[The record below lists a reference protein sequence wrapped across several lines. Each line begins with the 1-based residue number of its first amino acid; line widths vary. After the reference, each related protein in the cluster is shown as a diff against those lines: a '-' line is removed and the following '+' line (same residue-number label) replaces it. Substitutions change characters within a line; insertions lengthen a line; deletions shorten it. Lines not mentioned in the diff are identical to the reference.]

1 MEIPKPLLETLRA
14 AKHVVVLTGAG
25 ISVESGLST
34 FRTPQSGLWECFD
47 AEELAT
53 PGAFKSNPA
62 LVWGWY
68 EWRRMKALR
77 AAPNEGH
84 LAITRLAEN
93 VPQLTLITQ
102 NVDDLHERAGSAE
115 VLHLHGSLHHPICNA
130 CRRPH
135 MLPPDIPDEPE
146 GGREVEPPR
155 CGHCGG
161 RIRPGVV
168 WFGENLPQ
176 KEWSLAKRA
185 ALACDL
191 FLSVGTS
198 SVVEPAASLTR
209 LAAQRRATIVQVNP
223 NETNA
228 QHSFSYDL
236 RAPAGVILP
245 ALLNQAW

>member
-1 MEIPKPLLETLRA
+1 LEIPLPLLDTLRA
-14 AKHVVVLTGAG
+14 ANYVVVLTGAG

-34 FRTPQSGLWECFD
+34 FRTPQSGLWERFD
-47 AEELAT
+47 AEDLAT
-53 PGAFKSNPA
+53 QAAFKANPA

-84 LAITRLAEN
+84 LAIRRLAQK

-102 NVDDLHERAGSAE
+102 NVDDLHERAGSDP

-135 MLPPDIPDEPE
+135 SLPPGIPDEPE
-146 GGREVEPPR
+146 GGREIEPPR

-176 KEWSLAKRA
+176 KEWTLAKRA

-198 SVVEPAASLTR
+198 SIVEPAASLTQ
-209 LAAQRRATIVQVNP
+209 LAAQRRATTVQLNP
-223 NETNA
+223 NETHT
-228 QHSFSYDL
+228 QYSFSYDL
-236 RAPAGVILP
+236 RGPAGVVLP
-245 ALLNQAW
+245 ALLNQAG

>member
-1 MEIPKPLLETLRA
+1 MEIPTPLLETLRA

-34 FRTPQSGLWECFD
+34 FRTPQSGLWERFN
-47 AEELAT
+47 AEDLAT
-53 PGAFKSNPA
+53 PEAFKSNPP

-77 AAPNEGH
+77 AAPNGGH
-84 LAITRLAEN
+84 LAIKRLAEH

-102 NVDDLHERAGSAE
+102 NVDDLHERAGSTD

-135 MLPPDIPDEPE
+135 SLPPGNPDDPE
-146 GGREVEPPR
+146 GGRELEPPR

-168 WFGENLPQ
+168 WFGEPLPQ
-176 KEWSLAKRA
+176 KEWNLAKRA

-198 SVVEPAASLTR
+198 LIVEPAASLTR
-209 LAAQRRATIVQVNP
+209 LAAQRRATTIQVNP
-223 NETNA
+223 NETHAPN
-228 QHSFSYDL
+228 SFSYHL
-236 RAPAGVILP
+236 RGPAGVILP
-245 ALLNQAW
+245 ALLQAW

>member
-1 MEIPKPLLETLRA
+1 LPLLETLRA
-14 AKHVVVLTGAG
+14 ARHVAVLTGAG

-34 FRTPQSGLWECFD
+34 FRSPQSGLWERFD

-53 PGAFKSNPA
+53 PRGFKSNPA

-68 EWRRMKALR
+68 EWRRMQALR
-77 AAPNEGH
+77 AVPNEGH
-84 LAITRLAEN
+84 LALKRLAEK

-115 VLHLHGSLHHPICNA
+115 VLHLHGSLHQPMCNA
-130 CRRPH
+130 CRQSRP
-135 MLPPDIPDEPE
+135 LPPGIPDEPE
-146 GGREVEPPR
+146 GGRAVEPPR

-168 WFGENLPQ
+168 WFGEKLPQ
-176 KEWSLAKRA
+176 KEWTLAKRA

-198 SVVEPAASLTR
+198 SVVEPAASLTL
-209 LAAQRRATIVQVNP
+209 LAAQRRVTTVQVNP
-223 NETNA
+223 NETQA
-228 QHSFSYDL
+228 QYLFSYDL
-236 RAPAGVILP
+236 RGPAGVILP

>member
-1 MEIPKPLLETLRA
+1 MEIPIPLLETLKA

-34 FRTPQSGLWECFD
+34 FRTPQSGLWERFA
-47 AEELAT
+47 AEDLAT

-68 EWRRMKALR
+68 EWRRMQALR
-77 AAPNEGH
+77 ATPNEGH
-84 LAITRLAEN
+84 LAIRRLAER
-93 VPQLTLITQ
+93 VQQLTLITQ

-135 MLPPDIPDEPE
+135 LLPPGIPDEPE

-155 CGHCGG
+155 CEHCGG

-168 WFGENLPQ
+168 WFGESLPQ
-176 KEWSLAKRA
+176 KEWRLAQRA

-209 LAAQRRATIVQVNP
+209 LAAERRATTVQVNP
-223 NETNA
+223 NEKQA
-228 QHSFSYDL
+228 QYSFSYDL
-236 RAPAGVILP
+236 RGPAGVILP